1 MQPLTTGD
9 IYKNYLTAFSQPY
22 FQNLNFI
29 TMALRK
35 SLQRLQ
41 EIETDERLFYP
52 AANIGINAPL
62 ALIQVSLKSEA
73 QGIRF
78 ALREAGIEPPRI
90 VFHDR

>member
-1 MQPLTTGD
+1 MVL
-9 IYKNYLTAFSQPY
+9 
-22 FQNLNFI
+22 QN
-29 TMALRK
+29 

-52 AANIGINAPL
+52 VANIQINAPL

-78 ALREAGIEPPRI
+78 ALREAGLEPPKVKYHI
-90 VFHDR
+90 SKTQNQES